1 METLSAPLSYTLDP
15 ETATLI
21 ERLSTSW
28 HVSQTEVIRRSIRI
42 ALANEPAPS
51 LTPRAVLEHYRTHPA
66 PRDWEET
73 ERIVDALR
81 NQRHED
87 DRRRTSNDE

>member
-1 METLSAPLSYTLDP
+1 METLSAPPTYTLDP

-28 HVSQTEVIRRSIRI
+28 HVSQAEVIRRSIRI
-42 ALANEPAPS
+42 ALANEPAPA
-51 LTPRAVLEHYRTHPA
+51 LTPRAVLEHYRAHPV

-87 DRRRTSNDE
+87 DQQRTSRHE